1 MQGKFIER
9 QNRGNLIFL
18 KTADGKS
25 ATASYKYTGSFFNQ
39 KKLYVGFFSNGNIK
53 MNIKNFIIP
62 AIACFCCS
70 SFFISCEEKGLM
82 VNDNDVSYIIFAK
95 DMTKDTTTVSFKVY
109 NEGEV
114 PEIPLEVSVYGK
126 VQDKDLK
133 FSVSVDEDRT
143 TLPANL
149 YELPTECLIEKGQ
162 LTGSVC
168 IKLKNSEILST
179 NTLILA
185 LKIDEKEEVREGARQ
200 YSRAIVTVTDRL
212 FKPSWWSVA
221 DTGGADT
228 PLNSVEE
235 YYLGIYLEDKYKM
248 FLDELKKDDMVFDGK
263 NKQVLRKYA
272 LKLKNTLKDI
282 NAERAAQGL
291 GPLVDEKTQLEIT
304 VPVAG

>member
-1 MQGKFIER
+1 
-9 QNRGNLIFL
+9 
-18 KTADGKS
+18 
-25 ATASYKYTGSFFNQ
+25 
-39 KKLYVGFFSNGNIK
+39 

-95 DMTKDTTTVSFKVY
+95 DMTKDTITVSFKLY
-109 NEGEV
+109 NEGEGT
-114 PEIPLEVSVYGK
+114 EIPLEVAVHGK

>member
-1 MQGKFIER
+1 
-9 QNRGNLIFL
+9 
-18 KTADGKS
+18 
-25 ATASYKYTGSFFNQ
+25 
-39 KKLYVGFFSNGNIK
+39 

-263 NKQVLRKYA
+263 NKQVLRKSA

-282 NAERAAQGL
+282 NVERAAQGL

>member
-1 MQGKFIER
+1 
-9 QNRGNLIFL
+9 
-18 KTADGKS
+18 
-25 ATASYKYTGSFFNQ
+25 
-39 KKLYVGFFSNGNIK
+39 

-221 DTGGADT
+221 DTVGADT

-248 FLDELKKDDMVFDGK
+248 FLDDLKKDDMVFDGK

>member
-1 MQGKFIER
+1 MM
-9 QNRGNLIFL
+9 
-18 KTADGKS
+18 
-25 ATASYKYTGSFFNQ
+25 
-39 KKLYVGFFSNGNIK
+39 IK
-53 MNIKNFIIP
+53 MEKNMDLKNKYD
-62 AIACFCCS
+62 S
-70 SFFISCEEKGLM
+70 
-82 VNDNDVSYIIFAK
+82 IIFDLDGTLWNSSKPICEAWNIILDRHKEIVREPITIEELGQCMGLPMYDIAAK
-95 DMTKDTTTVSFKVY
+95 LF
-109 NEGEV
+109 
-114 PEIPLEVSVYGK
+114 P
-126 VQDKDLK
+126 
-133 FSVSVDEDRT
+133 
-143 TLPANL
+143 
-149 YELPTECLIEKGQ
+149 
-162 LTGSVC
+162 
-168 IKLKNSEILST
+168 
-179 NTLILA
+179 
-185 LKIDEKEEVREGARQ
+185 DEKEEVREGARQ

>member
-1 MQGKFIER
+1 
-9 QNRGNLIFL
+9 
-18 KTADGKS
+18 
-25 ATASYKYTGSFFNQ
+25 
-39 KKLYVGFFSNGNIK
+39 

-185 LKIDEKEEVREGARQ
+185 LKIYEKEEVREGARQ

>member
-1 MQGKFIER
+1 
-9 QNRGNLIFL
+9 
-18 KTADGKS
+18 
-25 ATASYKYTGSFFNQ
+25 
-39 KKLYVGFFSNGNIK
+39 

-185 LKIDEKEEVREGARQ
+185 LKIDEKEEVRERARQ
-200 YSRAIVTVTDRL
+200 YSRPIVTVTDSL
-212 FKPSWWSVA
+212 FTPSWWSVA

>member
-1 MQGKFIER
+1 
-9 QNRGNLIFL
+9 
-18 KTADGKS
+18 
-25 ATASYKYTGSFFNQ
+25 
-39 KKLYVGFFSNGNIK
+39 

-114 PEIPLEVSVYGK
+114 PEIPLEVSILGK

>member
-1 MQGKFIER
+1 
-9 QNRGNLIFL
+9 
-18 KTADGKS
+18 
-25 ATASYKYTGSFFNQ
+25 
-39 KKLYVGFFSNGNIK
+39 

-82 VNDNDVSYIIFAK
+82 VNDNDVSYIILAK

-221 DTGGADT
+221 DTGGTDT

>member
-1 MQGKFIER
+1 
-9 QNRGNLIFL
+9 
-18 KTADGKS
+18 
-25 ATASYKYTGSFFNQ
+25 
-39 KKLYVGFFSNGNIK
+39 

-109 NEGEV
+109 IEGEV

>member
-1 MQGKFIER
+1 
-9 QNRGNLIFL
+9 
-18 KTADGKS
+18 
-25 ATASYKYTGSFFNQ
+25 
-39 KKLYVGFFSNGNIK
+39 

-282 NAERAAQGL
+282 NAERAAQGW
-291 GPLVDEKTQLEIT
+291 GPLVDKKTQLEIT

>member
-1 MQGKFIER
+1 
-9 QNRGNLIFL
+9 
-18 KTADGKS
+18 
-25 ATASYKYTGSFFNQ
+25 
-39 KKLYVGFFSNGNIK
+39 

-228 PLNSVEE
+228 LNSVEE

>member
-1 MQGKFIER
+1 
-9 QNRGNLIFL
+9 
-18 KTADGKS
+18 
-25 ATASYKYTGSFFNQ
+25 
-39 KKLYVGFFSNGNIK
+39 

-133 FSVSVDEDRT
+133 FSVSVDKDRT

-162 LTGSVC
+162 LTGSAY

-200 YSRAIVTVTDRL
+200 YSRAIVAVTDRL

-282 NAERAAQGL
+282 NAERATQGL

>member
-1 MQGKFIER
+1 
-9 QNRGNLIFL
+9 
-18 KTADGKS
+18 
-25 ATASYKYTGSFFNQ
+25 
-39 KKLYVGFFSNGNIK
+39 

-185 LKIDEKEEVREGARQ
+185 LKIVEKEEVREGARQ

-212 FKPSWWSVA
+212 YKPSWWSVA

>member
-1 MQGKFIER
+1 
-9 QNRGNLIFL
+9 
-18 KTADGKS
+18 
-25 ATASYKYTGSFFNQ
+25 
-39 KKLYVGFFSNGNIK
+39 

-62 AIACFCCS
+62 AIARFCCS

>member
-1 MQGKFIER
+1 
-9 QNRGNLIFL
+9 
-18 KTADGKS
+18 
-25 ATASYKYTGSFFNQ
+25 
-39 KKLYVGFFSNGNIK
+39 

-149 YELPTECLIEKGQ
+149 YELPTECLKKSGYTNLIMTMNGQEAWDKLTEFKKKGTVRQDVHCIITDIEMPLMDGHRLTKLCKSDDEIKKIPLIIFSSLVNEEMRKKGEQLGADAQ
-162 LTGSVC
+162 LTKPEIGMLVEAIDNLIDKSV
-168 IKLKNSEILST
+168 
-179 NTLILA
+179 
-185 LKIDEKEEVREGARQ
+185 D
-200 YSRAIVTVTDRL
+200 
-212 FKPSWWSVA
+212 
-221 DTGGADT
+221 
-228 PLNSVEE
+228 
-235 YYLGIYLEDKYKM
+235 
-248 FLDELKKDDMVFDGK
+248 
-263 NKQVLRKYA
+263 
-272 LKLKNTLKDI
+272 
-282 NAERAAQGL
+282 
-291 GPLVDEKTQLEIT
+291 
-304 VPVAG
+304 

>member
-1 MQGKFIER
+1 
-9 QNRGNLIFL
+9 
-18 KTADGKS
+18 
-25 ATASYKYTGSFFNQ
+25 
-39 KKLYVGFFSNGNIK
+39 

-133 FSVSVDEDRT
+133 FSVSEDRT

>member
-1 MQGKFIER
+1 
-9 QNRGNLIFL
+9 
-18 KTADGKS
+18 
-25 ATASYKYTGSFFNQ
+25 
-39 KKLYVGFFSNGNIK
+39 

-149 YELPTECLIEKGQ
+149 YELPTEGLIEKGQ

>member
-1 MQGKFIER
+1 
-9 QNRGNLIFL
+9 
-18 KTADGKS
+18 
-25 ATASYKYTGSFFNQ
+25 
-39 KKLYVGFFSNGNIK
+39 

-200 YSRAIVTVTDRL
+200 DSRAIVTVTDRL

>member
-1 MQGKFIER
+1 
-9 QNRGNLIFL
+9 
-18 KTADGKS
+18 
-25 ATASYKYTGSFFNQ
+25 
-39 KKLYVGFFSNGNIK
+39 

-291 GPLVDEKTQLEIT
+291 GPLVYEKTQLEIT

>member
-1 MQGKFIER
+1 
-9 QNRGNLIFL
+9 
-18 KTADGKS
+18 
-25 ATASYKYTGSFFNQ
+25 
-39 KKLYVGFFSNGNIK
+39 

-114 PEIPLEVSVYGK
+114 LEIPLEVSVYGK

>member
-1 MQGKFIER
+1 
-9 QNRGNLIFL
+9 
-18 KTADGKS
+18 
-25 ATASYKYTGSFFNQ
+25 
-39 KKLYVGFFSNGNIK
+39 

-235 YYLGIYLEDKYKM
+235 NYLGIYLEDKYKM

>member
-1 MQGKFIER
+1 
-9 QNRGNLIFL
+9 
-18 KTADGKS
+18 
-25 ATASYKYTGSFFNQ
+25 
-39 KKLYVGFFSNGNIK
+39 

-95 DMTKDTTTVSFKVY
+95 DMSKDTTTVSFKVY

-221 DTGGADT
+221 DT

>member
-1 MQGKFIER
+1 
-9 QNRGNLIFL
+9 
-18 KTADGKS
+18 
-25 ATASYKYTGSFFNQ
+25 
-39 KKLYVGFFSNGNIK
+39 

-282 NAERAAQGL
+282 NAERAQGL
-291 GPLVDEKTQLEIT
+291 WPLVDEKTQLEIT

>member
-1 MQGKFIER
+1 
-9 QNRGNLIFL
+9 
-18 KTADGKS
+18 
-25 ATASYKYTGSFFNQ
+25 
-39 KKLYVGFFSNGNIK
+39 

-149 YELPTECLIEKGQ
+149 YELPTECLIENGQ

-248 FLDELKKDDMVFDGK
+248 FLEELKKDDMVFDGK

>member
-1 MQGKFIER
+1 M
-9 QNRGNLIFL
+9 
-18 KTADGKS
+18 
-25 ATASYKYTGSFFNQ
+25 
-39 KKLYVGFFSNGNIK
+39 
-53 MNIKNFIIP
+53 
-62 AIACFCCS
+62 
-70 SFFISCEEKGLM
+70 
-82 VNDNDVSYIIFAK
+82 
-95 DMTKDTTTVSFKVY
+95 
-109 NEGEV
+109 
-114 PEIPLEVSVYGK
+114 
-126 VQDKDLK
+126 
-133 FSVSVDEDRT
+133 
-143 TLPANL
+143 
-149 YELPTECLIEKGQ
+149 
-162 LTGSVC
+162 
-168 IKLKNSEILST
+168 ST

>member
-1 MQGKFIER
+1 
-9 QNRGNLIFL
+9 
-18 KTADGKS
+18 
-25 ATASYKYTGSFFNQ
+25 
-39 KKLYVGFFSNGNIK
+39 

-282 NAERAAQGL
+282 NAERAQGL

>member
-1 MQGKFIER
+1 
-9 QNRGNLIFL
+9 
-18 KTADGKS
+18 
-25 ATASYKYTGSFFNQ
+25 
-39 KKLYVGFFSNGNIK
+39 

-221 DTGGADT
+221 DTGCADT

>member
-1 MQGKFIER
+1 
-9 QNRGNLIFL
+9 
-18 KTADGKS
+18 
-25 ATASYKYTGSFFNQ
+25 
-39 KKLYVGFFSNGNIK
+39 
-53 MNIKNFIIP
+53 MNVKNFIIP

-70 SFFISCEEKGLM
+70 SFFISCEEQGLM
-82 VNDNDVSYIIFAK
+82 VNDNDVSYIIFAN

-143 TLPANL
+143 TLPADL

-162 LTGSVC
+162 LTGNVY
-168 IKLKNSEILST
+168 IKFKNSEILST

-291 GPLVDEKTQLEIT
+291 GPLLDEKTQLEIT